1 MLTLELSKRFKKSLK
16 KYKHN
21 KQVLQELKLVLDYLV
36 NQTNL
41 PQKYQDHE
49 LTGSKKGIRECHVK
63 PDTLL
68 LYYVIDEQG
77 VLRLYDL
84 GSHAEMFG

>member
-1 MLTLELSKRFKKSLK
+1 MLTLEISKRFKKSLK
-16 KYKHN
+16 KYKNN
-21 KQVLQELKLVLDYLV
+21 KTVLQELTQVLDYLV

-41 PQKYQDHE
+41 PEKYRDHE
-49 LTGSKKGIRECHVK
+49 LTGNKKGIRECHVK

-68 LYYVIDEQG
+68 LYYVIDEKG

-84 GSHAEMFG
+84 GSHSDMFG

>member
-21 KQVLQELKLVLDYLV
+21 KQVLQELKLVIDYLV
-36 NQTNL
+36 NQTSL
-41 PQKYQDHE
+41 PQKYSDHE
-49 LTGSKKGIRECHVK
+49 LTGNKKGIRECHIK

-84 GSHAEMFG
+84 GSHAQMFG